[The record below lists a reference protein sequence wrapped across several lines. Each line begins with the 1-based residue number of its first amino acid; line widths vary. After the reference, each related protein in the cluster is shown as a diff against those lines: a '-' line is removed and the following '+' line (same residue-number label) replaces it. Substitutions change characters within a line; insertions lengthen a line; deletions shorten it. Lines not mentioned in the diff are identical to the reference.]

1 MALYI
6 HTFFCHIF
14 FLDFY
19 LINGFLFPFEEILI
33 YVNHQM
39 NIFFLK
45 LFLFKKDYN
54 KIIGIIFFWCR
65 LNENNY
71 FCLYINNFG
80 INNIQQIFYKCSS
93 LTYFNISYFNNENLI
108 NFSFMLSDCFSL
120 KKINISILNTLNER
134 VY

>member
-1 MALYI
+1 MASFFSGADQMKAI
-6 HTFFCHIF
+6 TFC
-14 FLDFY
+14 
-19 LINGFLFPFEEILI
+19 P
-33 YVNHQM
+33 
-39 NIFFLK
+39 
-45 LFLFKKDYN
+45 
-54 KIIGIIFFWCR
+54 
-65 LNENNY
+65 
-71 FCLYINNFG
+71 YINYFG